1 MTEIRVIPTSP
12 EDMARI
18 RYAQDTM
25 QEAVNIAQQFEE
37 SAARIRKA
45 LISGAK
51 HVAEAGDSP
60 TAAASRAAEYVAEVA
75 AGEAA
80 TASGYAA
87 TRAAVL
93 VRRANEA
100 AKTERGYAAQAAK

>member
-12 EDMARI
+12 EAMAHI
-18 RYAQDTM
+18 RYAQEAM

-60 TAAASRAAEYVAEVA
+60 MTLVIAAEYVAEVA

-100 AKTERGYAAQAAK
+100 AKTARGYAAQAAK